1 MDNMGY
7 RRKIWGNMGKY
18 LRKYGIVAGTE
29 KKKGETTD
37 PDLLVPAESA
47 SHTKI
52 LFGICKGGSMLWPV
66 WQLVHVNKWMFI
78 PITSGI

>member
-29 KKKGETTD
+29 KKRAKRQIQTFSSQQNQRHNKKS
-37 PDLLVPAESA
+37 LRNLQR
-47 SHTKI
+47 
-52 LFGICKGGSMLWPV
+52 GSMLWPV

>member
-29 KKKGETTD
+29 R
-37 PDLLVPAESA
+37 
-47 SHTKI
+47 
-52 LFGICKGGSMLWPV
+52 
-66 WQLVHVNKWMFI
+66 
-78 PITSGI
+78 